1 MQGGDDPSL
10 LAVNA
15 VDADDLLD
23 RLSARDATGLAARDA
38 ARLSARSTLSS
49 AEAARRNWQDAG
61 HRD

>member
-10 LAVNA
+10 LAVDA
-15 VDADDLLD
+15 VDAVD
-23 RLSARDATGLAARDA
+23 ARDATGLAARDA